1 MELTGGI
8 ARAWGTTRSRGSFNP
23 LLHASRGS
31 NLIKYDDRESSERLI
46 PSKESPVLIIEDP
59 FARSPRARYTI
70 GRLMIVIAV
79 VAFILALPTGLAL
92 ATIPLFIP
100 VGAVGISRWLFRG
113 RRLRLAAYIFWG
125 LAIPI
130 NLATAYSCIT
140 PNPYVL
146 RPIFLALLVVGLP
159 TITALGTVW
168 GVLFARR
175 QSVSPRTR
183 DGAGLAVVFMV
194 ISPIVTLWSFWPLYL
209 AFMVARPAMARLAD
223 QVAAGETVEFPRRVG
238 LFTVT
243 TATVDPVSG
252 NARLMLDPD
261 PNSSARFVRTRRGSA
276 LTPSRPIAGSDLDV
290 DLGGG
295 WSYHKDE

>member
-1 MELTGGI
+1 MK
-8 ARAWGTTRSRGSFNP
+8 
-23 LLHASRGS
+23 H
-31 NLIKYDDRESSERLI
+31 DDRATSKRPI
-46 PSKESPVLIIEDP
+46 PTEESPVLIIEDP

-146 RPIFLALLVVGLP
+146 RPIFLALMVVGLP
-159 TITALGTVW
+159 TITALGSVW
-168 GVLFARR
+168 GVLFARQ

-194 ISPIVTLWSFWPLYL
+194 ISPILTLWSFWPLHL
-209 AFMVARPAMARLAD
+209 AFMVSRPAMARLAD

-243 TATVDPVSG
+243 AATVDPVSG
-252 NARLMLDPD
+252 DARLMLDLD
-261 PNSSARFVRTRRGSA
+261 SNWSACFVRAHRSSAPS
-276 LTPSRPIAGSDLDV
+276 PSRPIAGSDLAV
-290 DLGGG
+290 DLGSG
-295 WSYHKDE
+295 WSYRWDE

>member
-1 MELTGGI
+1 MKDDN
-8 ARAWGTTRSRGSFNP
+8 RATS
-23 LLHASRGS
+23 
-31 NLIKYDDRESSERLI
+31 KRLI
-46 PSKESPVLIIEDP
+46 PTEEPVLIIEDP

-79 VAFILALPTGLAL
+79 VAFIFALPTGLAL

-113 RRLRLAAYIFWG
+113 RRLRLAAYVFWG

-168 GVLFARR
+168 GVLFARQ

-194 ISPIVTLWSFWPLYL
+194 ISPIVTLWSFWPLHL
-209 AFMVARPAMARLAD
+209 AFMAARPAMASLAD
-223 QVAAGETVEFPRRVG
+223 QVAAGETVEFLCRVG

-243 TATVDPVSG
+243 AVTVDPVSG
-252 NARLMLDPD
+252 DARLMLDPD

-276 LTPSRPIAGSDLDV
+276 LSASRPIAGSDLDA

-295 WSYHKDE
+295 WSYRSDD